1 MPISLA
7 LQIGVIVIEEA
18 VWRWIGSIIAF
29 FMGNV
34 VATLTKASPCT
45 FSVRGILLMT
55 HSSN

>member
-18 VWRWIGSIIAF
+18 VWRWIGNIFAS
-29 FMGNV
+29 FMGSV
-34 VATLTKASPCT
+34 VATPTKASPCT
-45 FSVRGILLMT
+45 FSVWGILLMT